1 MVSRSGGYRPYVV
14 YGRGRST
21 VGVVNGTD
29 RMFFGRD
36 GAGFPEVFPQG
47 LPALGWAARRIPVM
61 HAISKDS
68 LFY

>member
-1 MVSRSGGYRPYVV
+1 M
-14 YGRGRST
+14 
-21 VGVVNGTD
+21 NGTD

-68 LFY
+68 LFIEY

>member
-1 MVSRSGGYRPYVV
+1 MIRTGPE
-14 YGRGRST
+14 YGRGRER
-21 VGVVNGTD
+21 NGPHV
-29 RMFFGRD
+29 FGRD

>member
-1 MVSRSGGYRPYVV
+1 
-14 YGRGRST
+14 
-21 VGVVNGTD
+21 
-29 RMFFGRD
+29 MFFGRD

-68 LFY
+68 LFLLNTKMIYYIGQLFVPSLPLQ